1 MSRHEKVR
9 QPGLLDTFFS
19 RPKVKHSKSSNNNNN
34 ASGRPI
40 SSDNQPE
47 DFQQLLADISRL
59 SEKEVNDRFKE
70 LLDDMNIPLDK
81 RGPLLLKGLEE
92 RRKMLLMHIKGEGSG
107 GSYQMQVIAV
117 ARAIAK
123 LDQNVLN
130 DVTATE
136 DEMIHP
142 SICARVH
149 LVCLFNTNSRR
160 RGAEEPQNS
169 V

>member
-1 MSRHEKVR
+1 M
-9 QPGLLDTFFS
+9 FS
-19 RPKVKHSKSSNNNNN
+19 SNNNN

-47 DFQQLLADISRL
+47 DFQQLLADLSRL

-92 RRKMLLMHIKGEGSG
+92 RRKMLQMHIKGEKREGARKKG
-107 GSYQMQVIAV
+107 GSDRSGLSDCKTIE
-117 ARAIAK
+117 R
-123 LDQNVLN
+123 NVLN

-136 DEMIHP
+136 DDLMIHP
-142 SICARVH
+142 SIHLCAH
-149 LVCLFNTNSRR
+149 TSSVC
-160 RGAEEPQNS
+160 S